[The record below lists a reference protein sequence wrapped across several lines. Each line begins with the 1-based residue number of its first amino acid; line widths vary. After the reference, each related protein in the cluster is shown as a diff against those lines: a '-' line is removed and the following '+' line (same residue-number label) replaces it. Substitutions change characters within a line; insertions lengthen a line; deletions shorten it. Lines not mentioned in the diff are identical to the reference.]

1 MLTPQVYSAAS
12 GECNECIVEQLLDK
26 GAEVN
31 ARVGRCGSKT
41 LQVASAAGHDQI
53 VEPLLSKEADVNARS
68 GDYRSALQ
76 AASTASHGKIVC

>member
-1 MLTPQVYSAAS
+1 VRHR

-53 VEPLLSKEADVNARS
+53 VEPLLSKEAARS